1 MEEEPNNFEK
11 LLERQAKRMS
21 FDTRRQTE
29 EQLFKTFES
38 LRLVGQLIDVYVPKM
53 VDVLV
58 VAAGGNGENSAGGPQ
73 DGGAPPPPPGPKG
86 PKLPPG
92 GEDEIR

>member
-1 MEEEPNNFEK
+1 MEEAPNNFEQ
-11 LLERQAKRMS
+11 LLERQAKLIS
-21 FDTRRQTE
+21 SDTRRQTE
-29 EQLFKTFES
+29 ERLFKTFES
-38 LRLVGQLIDVYVPKM
+38 LRLVGQLIDVFIPKM

-58 VAAGGNGENSAGGPQ
+58 VAAGGSEENGSREAKNAP
-73 DGGAPPPPPGPKG
+73 PPPPPGPEG